1 MLKKN
6 KTLIFII
13 LLSILGQI
21 PVLKE
26 CFIWDLNLIKSGEV
40 WRIVT
45 STFTHTNLNHLVMNL
60 TAVVLCFAAFGKEKA
75 NIGFV
80 LYSSFLVGIVLCFLP
95 EYKDMTYAGL
105 SGMIHGLVVVMASN
119 LKKPWFILTTFLIV
133 LKVIFDTIYGSPTSS
148 ELINAKVA
156 YESHIIGL
164 ISGLSYLLVFNT
176 KKKKMSL
183 K

>member
-6 KTLIFII
+6 KTLIFVI

-21 PVLKE
+21 PVVKE
-26 CFIWDLNLIKSGEV
+26 WFIWDLNLIKSGEV
-40 WRIVT
+40 WRIIT
-45 STFTHTNLNHLVMNL
+45 STFTHTNLSHLVMNL
-60 TAVVLCFAAFGKEKA
+60 TAFVLCFAAFGKEKA

-105 SGMIHGLVVVMASN
+105 SGMIHGLVIVMASN
-119 LKKPWFILTTFLIV
+119 IKKPWFILTTFLIT
-133 LKVIFDTIYGSPTSS
+133 LKVIFDTIYGSPMSS

-164 ISGLSYLLVFNT
+164 VSGFSYWLIFNLNE
-176 KKKKMSL
+176 KKAS
-183 K
+183 